1 MIELK
6 NVRFT
11 YGSREALAGVSG
23 SLLSNRV
30 ALLGPNGAGK
40 STLISLLSTLKSL
53 QEGSITVDSADLRS
67 SAGRIRV
74 RERLGYVPQAME
86 LPSGYTC
93 AELMAYAAWMRG
105 VAHVAE
111 ATERCLSA
119 VGLSDRRDDRISSL
133 SGGMR
138 QRLCVAQAL
147 VHEPSLL
154 VVDEPSV
161 GLDPQQRVHLR
172 TTLSSLDCQL
182 VLATHLVDDV
192 AGLAEE
198 VLVLD
203 DGAVAFHGSIQELC
217 GGAEVSAAAVEEGY
231 LRCVADHE

>member
-1 MIELK
+1 MIAMSG
-6 NVRFT
+6 VRHR
-11 YGSREALAGVSG
+11 YGQRVALGGVTGDLSSR
-23 SLLSNRV
+23 RV

-40 STLISLLSTLKSL
+40 STLIRLLTTLAKL
-53 QEGSITVDSADLRS
+53 QDGTITIDGDDLS
-67 SAGRIRV
+67 SASGREAV
-74 RERLGYVPQAME
+74 RSRLGYVPQSME
-86 LPSGYTC
+86 LPPGYTC

-105 VAHVAE
+105 VSDVSE
-111 ATERCLSA
+111 ATNRCLSA
-119 VGLSDRRDDRISSL
+119 VGLADRRDDGISSL

-147 VHEPSLL
+147 VHKPSLL

-172 TTLSSLDCQL
+172 STLSSLDCQL

>member
-1 MIELK
+1 MIAMTAVGHRYK
-6 NVRFT
+6 QRV
-11 YGSREALAGVSG
+11 ALRDVTADLSSG
-23 SLLSNRV
+23 RV

-40 STLISLLSTLKSL
+40 STLIRLLTTLSSVQVGTITIDGDNLSL
-53 QEGSITVDSADLRS
+53 A
-67 SAGRIRV
+67 AGRESV
-74 RERLGYVPQAME
+74 RARLGYVPQAME
-86 LPSGYTC
+86 LPRGYTC
-93 AELMAYAAWMRG
+93 GELMAYVSWMRG
-105 VAHVAE
+105 VSDVAK
-111 ATERCLSA
+111 ATERCLTA
-119 VGLSDRRDDRISSL
+119 VGLADRRDDRISSL
-133 SGGMR
+133 SGGMY

-172 TTLSSLDCQL
+172 NTLSSLDCQL

-203 DGAVAFHGSIQELC
+203 DGVVAFHGSIQELC